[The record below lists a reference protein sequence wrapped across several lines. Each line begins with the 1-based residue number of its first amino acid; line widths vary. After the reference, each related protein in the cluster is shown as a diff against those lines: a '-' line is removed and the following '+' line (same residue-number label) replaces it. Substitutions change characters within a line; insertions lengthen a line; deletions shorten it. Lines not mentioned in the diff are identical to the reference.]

1 MKDAPF
7 ALRIN
12 CLLKSDR
19 TDCDNCQ
26 PCKYGFKILDCN
38 LTQKIRSMRVYKTLK
53 WKRKVGRIRNEQV
66 VAMSRGVSKI
76 VSTVTGAFRNMPQ
89 E

>member
-1 MKDAPF
+1 MKDTPS

-38 LTQKIRSMRVYKTLK
+38 LTQKIRSMRVY
-53 WKRKVGRIRNEQV
+53 
-66 VAMSRGVSKI
+66 MSKKN
-76 VSTVTGAFRNMPQ
+76 TVMVIDTCKCIYMCICVD
-89 E
+89 ETM